1 LKAKKELSKK
11 GEMEI
16 DKEDQLLRLVASL
29 IVQTVMTRQE
39 EDDQGCISK
48 SDKGNVNNEIVPPR
62 KPVEKE

>member
-29 IVQTVMTRQE
+29 IVQTVLTKQE
-39 EDDQGCISK
+39 EDEQG
-48 SDKGNVNNEIVPPR
+48 
-62 KPVEKE
+62 